1 MLVNRRFLLGLYQKI
16 TISLRKNSLNVVAKS
31 LDALTNVAHAL
42 KIKKN
47 VLIVGVTQIVKI
59 SEFFNTIFD
68 LYDSV

>member
-1 MLVNRRFLLGLYQKI
+1 M
-16 TISLRKNSLNVVAKS
+16 VAKS
-31 LDALTNVAHAL
+31 LDAPTNVAHAL